1 LGISCFTAPVLSE
14 RSTKITAEDFKMR
27 DLSTDEL
34 GHVYGAGGSGRGC
47 SPQPPSCGGSKS
59 KHSKKSKSKHS
70 KSKKS
75 KSKNSRRYC

>member
-1 LGISCFTAPVLSE
+1 
-14 RSTKITAEDFKMR
+14 MR

-47 SPQPPSCGGSKS
+47 SPQPPSCGGSKG
-59 KHSKKSKSKHS
+59 KKSKKS

-75 KSKNSRRYC
+75 KSKKHSKSRRYC